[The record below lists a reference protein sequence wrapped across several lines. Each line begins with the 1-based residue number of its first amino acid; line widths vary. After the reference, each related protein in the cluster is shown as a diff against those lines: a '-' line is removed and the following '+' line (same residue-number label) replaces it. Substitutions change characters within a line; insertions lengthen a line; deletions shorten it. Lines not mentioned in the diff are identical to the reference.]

1 MDNIEKS
8 AMFKTTIIN
17 TQYYRNSLPYVDDLV
32 RIKILNIQEVGIEA
46 LLIEYNLKCFLSF
59 QDASNS
65 RKLYRIKKQYKINK
79 TYTAKVTSV
88 DVIKKYV
95 DVSTRNVF
103 DEERTVFEDNIVI
116 YEKLFSAIIKSY
128 IYQTGLCDMKD
139 ILDKTIYKLNLTSMK
154 KYLKKFNND
163 SSYFKHKFDDLSNI
177 LDDKLLIEEISSYLP
192 KPQFNIES
200 TIRINS
206 TSINASNE
214 IIDAVHTINK
224 LLKTEYKFLKT
235 PYFKHISRHIINT
248 DIESD
253 VDLFKKNLINTI
265 KTINVDYLYIISED
279 TSVVEI

>member
-1 MDNIEKS
+1 
-8 AMFKTTIIN
+8 
-17 TQYYRNSLPYVDDLV
+17 
-32 RIKILNIQEVGIEA
+32 
-46 LLIEYNLKCFLSF
+46 
-59 QDASNS
+59 
-65 RKLYRIKKQYKINK
+65 
-79 TYTAKVTSV
+79 
-88 DVIKKYV
+88 
-95 DVSTRNVF
+95 
-103 DEERTVFEDNIVI
+103 
-116 YEKLFSAIIKSY
+116 
-128 IYQTGLCDMKD
+128 
-139 ILDKTIYKLNLTSMK
+139 MK